1 MKPVILASIVAMGV
15 AGFVAIGP
23 AKAQA
28 LRPQYPGAA
37 TPFGSHSGSPTL
49 SPYLNL
55 LGRGNPAVNYYGLVR
70 PQQAY
75 NTALYSLEQQV
86 TASRVA
92 ATAAE
97 SQAAPSTGHP
107 IYFLHGYQRFYLN
120 TGAVAPFQNLQ
131 ATVGAG
137 AGGASASGAGSRAT
151 SNIISGASTPNFR
164 R

>member
-1 MKPVILASIVAMGV
+1 MKRPCHLIMLVSLGLVLSAGNQPACAQLPYSQPGV
-15 AGFVAIGP
+15 SP
-23 AKAQA
+23 YN
-28 LRPQYPGAA
+28 RP
-37 TPFGSHSGSPTL
+37 TV

-55 LGRGNPAVNYYGLVR
+55 LNRGNPAVNYYGLVR